1 MHRPLSAAIV
11 ALVLL
16 AAATERVL
24 ARAKTDV
31 IVVRNG
37 DRVTCEIRQ
46 LNQGMLKVK
55 TDDMG
60 TLDIKWEKVIE
71 LDSGYYFRVEASTG
85 ARFFGT
91 PHLEQGDSVMRVTS
105 IDAVAVIDIED
116 VVSITPIEESFW
128 SRFDG
133 SLSLGFS
140 YTRASGVAQLTF
152 DWSNAYR
159 TERNLVDS
167 KANTIITD
175 KGKSE
180 DTSRKMEL
188 STTWNR
194 LLKKKWTGSVYG
206 AIQRNDE
213 LGIRRRLIGSI
224 GSGVN
229 AIRSNRQ
236 VLQIT
241 VGVALNSE
249 LGTDTSGTNESM
261 EGVLTSSYSFFKH
274 DSPKSNINTV
284 ASFYPSFTESQRY
297 RVEFNIVV
305 SQEIVKD
312 FFFDLSY
319 YLSYDSK
326 LPSTG
331 EEKKDYG
338 IVTSVS
344 WKY

>member
-1 MHRPLSAAIV
+1 MHRPATAAIA
-11 ALVLL
+11 ALLLL
-16 AAATERVL
+16 AAATERVC
-24 ARAKTDV
+24 ARAKTDTV
-31 IVVRNG
+31 FIRNG
-37 DRVTCEIRQ
+37 DRVTCEIKQ
-46 LNQGMLKVK
+46 LEEGILQVK

-60 TLDIKWEKVIE
+60 TLNIEWTKVIALE
-71 LDSGYYFRVEASTG
+71 SGYYFRVEASTG

-105 IDAVAVIDIED
+105 VAAVAAIDIED
-116 VVSITPIEESFW
+116 VVSITPIERSFW

-133 SLSLGFS
+133 TLSLGFS
-140 YTRASGVAQLTF
+140 YTRASDVAQLTF
-152 DWSNAYR
+152 DWTNLIR
-159 TERNLVDS
+159 MERDLIDS

-175 KGKSE
+175 KGTSE
-180 DTSRKMEL
+180 ETSRKAEL
-188 STTWNR
+188 NTTWNR

-213 LGIRRRLIGSI
+213 LGIRRRLIASI

-236 VLQIT
+236 VLQLT
-241 VGVALNSE
+241 AGVALNSE
-249 LGTDTSGTNESM
+249 LGTDSTGTNESM
-261 EGVLTSSYSFFKH
+261 EGVLTTSYSFFRY
-274 DSPKSNINTV
+274 DSPKSDINTV
-284 ASFYPSFTESQRY
+284 FTFYPSFTESQRY
-297 RVEFNIVV
+297 RVEFNIVLSHELV
-305 SQEIVKD
+305 SD

-326 LPSTG
+326 SPNAQG
-331 EEKKDYG
+331 EKGDYG